1 MAATRLVSGVLRE
14 IWQDAAGQ
22 PGGPPQ
28 TIVTGI
34 RLTNE
39 QKQRVRATLVIDTVV
54 GPALASASGDV
65 TPEGFLQIRIFNGV
79 GGTSIRWTL
88 DVQLTHSLQQALDR
102 RTPTPDVYIAV
113 VNGFGVGGAG
123 AAQNLAQTYN
133 FGVVAA
139 DQTLTVDTAKGGG
152 LLIDGSTAA
161 VTAPCNTLEVRQNAA
176 QFTPMEIGYRGNANT
191 PAWLF
196 FTKARGTFAAPAQIA
211 TDDLLGGLNFQGYSA
226 GVWLDMA
233 RITAYVGGVGP
244 GPGFLVRTA
253 IDFDAAYDSV
263 VTRAF
268 RISTNGAAGGGTL
281 TCFANGFI
289 LPSVDNEGQVGSPVG
304 ASWAAMSMYQAY
316 VLGNVRMGGTTVGL
330 GTNHAIAIPND
341 TVFPAGTP
349 TDKIYVGSQD
359 FTGDSVNFYAALAI
373 SAEALVWT
381 EQAAVDYQTGIPIVY
396 NGKNYLLLARD
407 MTPG

>member
-1 MAATRLVSGVLRE
+1 MAASRIVAGTLRE
-14 IWQDAAGQ
+14 IWREVAGQ
-22 PGGPPQ
+22 PGGAPQVITTNIRIAPPA
-28 TIVTGI
+28 
-34 RLTNE
+34 LS
-39 QKQRVRATLVIDTVV
+39 RVRAQLVIDGVV
-54 GPALASASGDV
+54 GPALPGAVASVASGGALIITV
-65 TPEGFLQIRIFNGV
+65 SNPV
-79 GGTSIRWTL
+79 GGTSFTWTL
-88 DVQLTHSLQQALDR
+88 DVELTHSTQQGLD
-102 RTPTPDVYIAV
+102 PGSAAYIAI
-113 VNGFGVGGAG
+113 VNGFGVGGVG
-123 AAQNLAQTYN
+123 AAQNLAQTYD

-139 DQTLTVDTAKGGG
+139 DQTLTIDTAKGGG

-161 VTAPCNTLEVRQNAA
+161 VTAGCNILEVRQNSA
-176 QFTPMEIGYRGNANT
+176 QFTPMEIGYRGNTNT
-191 PAWLF
+191 PAWLY

-211 TDDLLGGLNFQGYSA
+211 TDDLLGGLNFQGYSS
-226 GVWLDMA
+226 GVWSDMA
-233 RITAYVGGVGP
+233 RITTYVGNVGP

-268 RISTNGAAGGGTL
+268 RITTNGAAGGGTL

-289 LPSVDNEGQVGSPVG
+289 LPSVNNEGQVGSPVG

-330 GTNHAIAIPND
+330 GTDHAIAIPND

-359 FTGDSVNFYAALAI
+359 FTGDGVNLYAALAI